1 MSSNEA
7 TSSDAYIP
15 AFSRIYAPL
24 APYAYAFIRL
34 CAGLIIARHGYPKIF
49 EGGASGLAGSLLP
62 KLGLEPALAWA
73 WLVGFIEFGGG
84 ILIAVGFLTRFFA
97 GALVIEFAV
106 IVFVIKWANGF
117 FAFAPKA
124 IQPGFAG
131 MIPGG
136 FELELLLG
144 LICLALFF
152 GGSGKASIDR
162 LLGREL

>member
-1 MSSNEA
+1 MSSREA
-7 TSSDAYIP
+7 TDTDTYIP
-15 AFSRIYAPL
+15 AFSRVYAPL
-24 APYAYAFIRL
+24 APYAYAFIRF
-34 CAGLIIARHGYPKIF
+34 CAGAIIARHGYPKLF
-49 EGGASGLAGSLLP
+49 EGGASGLAGSILP

-73 WLVGFIEFGGG
+73 WLIGFVEFGGG
-84 ILIAVGFLTRFFA
+84 IMIAVGFLSRLAA
-97 GALVIEFAV
+97 GALIIEFAV

-117 FAFAPKA
+117 FAFTPKA

-144 LICLALFF
+144 LICVAVFF